1 MVEEGREKKSW
12 WQKQVHDYKQQKS
25 WVWRPVYTVHTMWF
39 PFFCMGCFMLF
50 WGIVL
55 LAWQGDYNEV
65 VWDYTDCC
73 EERTKVGS
81 CDSLVRNNR
90 TQGNKYEGKLNI
102 PFPSNQSSNK
112 ITFKTDIPLT
122 SVEFRSGEVKLHV
135 SPTSGNF
142 FTVTKER
149 YEKKAEEFRFSM
161 TFTGDKD
168 PIISGISIN
177 GKTICST
184 GKCTCWRELNITE
197 ENDMSKWDRD
207 IMLYYG
213 LDNFHQNHRQYADS
227 RDDNQLDGKRLDN
240 DGLSDLPSSDCEAPY
255 HSDNSSA
262 EKQLPIMPCGSIANS
277 LFNDT
282 VKLYF
287 YNSEEYPA
295 DWHPPKQKH
304 WQKVSLLKTGIAM
317 PMDKK
322 RFNNPANIDKV
333 KDLEG
338 EIARPIG
345 WTKDLWELDPD
356 NEENNGLENEDLI
369 VWMRAAPTGSFRKL
383 WRKVDHD
390 NDSHIELKD
399 GLLTSLQYRVEVDYN
414 YDVSGFGGR
423 KKVIITRANYLG
435 SKNAMRGYVVIA
447 AAIFYFFF
455 SALFWVIARKE
466 NNLQRKGSK
475 DN

>member
-55 LAWQGDYNEV
+55 LTWQGDYNEIE
-65 VWDYTDCC
+65 WDYTDCC
-73 EERTKVGS
+73 NQTMNGNNSYSVP
-81 CDSLVRNNR
+81 CDDKNV
-90 TQGNKYEGKLNI
+90 EC
-102 PFPSNQSSNK
+102 PDWSS
-112 ITFKTDIPLT
+112 DGQC
-122 SVEFRSGEVKLHV
+122 E
-135 SPTSGNF
+135 
-142 FTVTKER
+142 
-149 YEKKAEEFRFSM
+149 
-161 TFTGDKD
+161 KD
-168 PIISGISIN
+168 PDLKL
-177 GKTICST
+177 KTCRKSCKVCT
-184 GKCTCWRELNITE
+184 GNCTCYKELNITPE
-197 ENDMSKWDRD
+197 ENDKYKWDRD
-207 IMLYYG
+207 VLLYYG

-227 RDDNQLDGKRLDN
+227 RDDNQLDGKRLN
-240 DGLSDLPSSDCEAPY
+240 DGLPDLPSSDCEAPH
-255 HSDNSSA
+255 HSDNSST
-262 EKQLPIMPCGSIANS
+262 LPIMPCGSIANS

-282 VKLYF
+282 VKFYF
-287 YNSEEYPA
+287 FNPDEKNSDEDPE
-295 DWHPPKQKH
+295 DWQTPKQKN
-304 WQKVSLLKTGIAM
+304 WQEISLLKTNIAM

-322 RFNNPANIDKV
+322 RFNNPDNIDKV

-338 EIARPIG
+338 NISRPIG
-345 WTKDLWELDPD
+345 WTKDLWDLDPD
-356 NEENNGLENEDLI
+356 NEGNNGLENEDLI